1 MRLMRKTTG
10 MVLALGA
17 ALTLAG
23 CGGSQMV
30 WVKQGVDM
38 AQAASELRG
47 CAEQEGFIFKE
58 KEVQAVSSEVT
69 YAASKF
75 DSCMTGKKFRKK

>member
-10 MVLALGA
+10 MILAFGA
-17 ALTLAG
+17 ALAMSG

-30 WVKQGVDM
+30 WVKQGVNM
-38 AQAASELRG
+38 ARAVSELKG

-58 KEVQAVSSEVT
+58 KDAQAVSSEVT

-75 DSCMTGKKFRKK
+75 DACMTGKKFRKK